1 MERKRRWLVTPCCA
15 LQQAHPPLV
24 ARCWIRGRGSQQ
36 GELPRCTA
44 HGRTDTYNFMR
55 DFCIILLSAAA
66 AAAFAPHRSFPLRL
80 AASRATIEEATDAA
94 VALCAKEGAPAAAE
108 EDRRLDV
115 AGAADAETVRTNF
128 VELIETVGDA
138 DAALRIVTNN
148 KMVAGWKPDRVKA
161 SFDAWVERCETREE
175 ALDLVSKNPGLLFC
189 KPADVKD
196 SPAGSVLQAKMIAGA
211 MDFFRFGK

>member
-1 MERKRRWLVTPCCA
+1 MH
-15 LQQAHPPLV
+15 AHL
-24 ARCWIRGRGSQQ
+24 S
-36 GELPRCTA
+36 
-44 HGRTDTYNFMR
+44 
-55 DFCIILLSAAA
+55 LLLAC
-66 AAAFAPHRSFPLRL
+66 AAAFAPPRTLHRVPALFAETADDPAL
-80 AASRATIEEATDAA
+80 AAVIDAA

-108 EDRRLDV
+108 ENDRRLDF
-115 AGAADAETVRTNF
+115 AGTADAETVRTNF

>member
-1 MERKRRWLVTPCCA
+1 
-15 LQQAHPPLV
+15 
-24 ARCWIRGRGSQQ
+24 
-36 GELPRCTA
+36 
-44 HGRTDTYNFMR
+44 MR
-55 DFCIILLSAAA
+55 DYCIILLSACA

-80 AASRATIEEATDAA
+80 DAPRAEADPNLEAAIDAA
-94 VALCAKEGAPAAAE
+94 VALCAKEGAPTAAE
-108 EDRRLDV
+108 EDRRLDF

-161 SFDAWVERCETREE
+161 SFDAWVERCESRDE
-175 ALDLVSKNPGLLFC
+175 ALDLCTKNPGLLFC

-196 SPAGSVLQAKMIAGA
+196 SPLGQAKMIAGA
-211 MDFFRFGK
+211 MEFFRFGK

>member
-1 MERKRRWLVTPCCA
+1 MH
-15 LQQAHPPLV
+15 AHL
-24 ARCWIRGRGSQQ
+24 S
-36 GELPRCTA
+36 
-44 HGRTDTYNFMR
+44 
-55 DFCIILLSAAA
+55 LLLAC
-66 AAAFAPHRSFPLRL
+66 AAAFAPSQTLYNLHKLPALFAETAEPDPAL
-80 AASRATIEEATDAA
+80 AAAIDAA

-108 EDRRLDV
+108 EDRRLDF
-115 AGAADAETVRTNF
+115 AGTADAETVRTNF

>member
-1 MERKRRWLVTPCCA
+1 
-15 LQQAHPPLV
+15 
-24 ARCWIRGRGSQQ
+24 
-36 GELPRCTA
+36 
-44 HGRTDTYNFMR
+44 MR
-55 DFCIILLSAAA
+55 DSCIILLSAAA

-108 EDRRLDV
+108 EDRRLDF

-128 VELIETVGDA
+128 VELIETVGGDA

-148 KMVAGWKPDRVKA
+148 KMVVGWKPDRVKA

>member
-1 MERKRRWLVTPCCA
+1 
-15 LQQAHPPLV
+15 
-24 ARCWIRGRGSQQ
+24 
-36 GELPRCTA
+36 
-44 HGRTDTYNFMR
+44 MR
-55 DFCIILLSAAA
+55 DYCIILLSAAA

-94 VALCAKEGAPAAAE
+94 VALCAKEGAPAAAD
-108 EDRRLDV
+108 DRRLDF
-115 AGAADAETVRTNF
+115 AGSADAETVRTNF
-128 VELIETVGDA
+128 AALAATVGDA

-161 SFDAWVERCETREE
+161 SFDAWVERCESKDE

-196 SPAGSVLQAKMIAGA
+196 GPLGQAKMIANA

>member
-1 MERKRRWLVTPCCA
+1 
-15 LQQAHPPLV
+15 
-24 ARCWIRGRGSQQ
+24 
-36 GELPRCTA
+36 
-44 HGRTDTYNFMR
+44 MR

-66 AAAFAPHRSFPLRL
+66 AAAFAPHRSLPLRL

-108 EDRRLDV
+108 EDRRLDF

-128 VELIETVGDA
+128 VELIETVGGDA

-148 KMVAGWKPDRVKA
+148 KMVVGWKPDRVKA
-161 SFDAWVERCETREE
+161 SFDAWVERCESKDE

-196 SPAGSVLQAKMIAGA
+196 GPLGQAKMIANA

>member
-1 MERKRRWLVTPCCA
+1 MHAHLSLVLAC
-15 LQQAHPPLV
+15 
-24 ARCWIRGRGSQQ
+24 
-36 GELPRCTA
+36 
-44 HGRTDTYNFMR
+44 
-55 DFCIILLSAAA
+55 
-66 AAAFAPHRSFPLRL
+66 AAAFAPPRTLQNLHKLPALFAETAEDPAL
-80 AASRATIEEATDAA
+80 AAAIDAA

-108 EDRRLDV
+108 DERRLDF

-161 SFDAWVERCETREE
+161 SFDAWVERCESRDE

-189 KPADVKD
+189 KPSDVKD
-196 SPAGSVLQAKMIAGA
+196 SPLGQAKMIAGA

>member
-1 MERKRRWLVTPCCA
+1 MHVHL
-15 LQQAHPPLV
+15 
-24 ARCWIRGRGSQQ
+24 S
-36 GELPRCTA
+36 
-44 HGRTDTYNFMR
+44 
-55 DFCIILLSAAA
+55 LLLTC
-66 AAAFAPHRSFPLRL
+66 AAAFAPPRSLHNLHKLPTLFAETAEPDPAL
-80 AASRATIEEATDAA
+80 AAAIDAA

-108 EDRRLDV
+108 EDRRLDF
-115 AGAADAETVRTNF
+115 AGTADAETVRTNF

>member
-1 MERKRRWLVTPCCA
+1 MH
-15 LQQAHPPLV
+15 AHL
-24 ARCWIRGRGSQQ
+24 S
-36 GELPRCTA
+36 
-44 HGRTDTYNFMR
+44 
-55 DFCIILLSAAA
+55 LLLAC
-66 AAAFAPHRSFPLRL
+66 AAAFAPPRTLHKLPALFAETADDPAL
-80 AASRATIEEATDAA
+80 AAAIDAA

-108 EDRRLDV
+108 RDRRLDF
-115 AGAADAETVRTNF
+115 AGTADAETVRTNF

>member
-1 MERKRRWLVTPCCA
+1 
-15 LQQAHPPLV
+15 
-24 ARCWIRGRGSQQ
+24 
-36 GELPRCTA
+36 
-44 HGRTDTYNFMR
+44 MR
-55 DFCIILLSAAA
+55 DYCIILLSAAA

-80 AASRATIEEATDAA
+80 AASRATVEEATDAA
-94 VALCAKEGAPAAAE
+94 VALCAKAGAPAAAE
-108 EDRRLDV
+108 EDRRLDF
-115 AGAADAETVRTNF
+115 AGAADAETVRANF
-128 VELIETVGDA
+128 VELVETVGDA

-148 KMVAGWKPDRVKA
+148 KMVVGWKPDRVKA

>member
-1 MERKRRWLVTPCCA
+1 MH
-15 LQQAHPPLV
+15 AHL
-24 ARCWIRGRGSQQ
+24 S
-36 GELPRCTA
+36 
-44 HGRTDTYNFMR
+44 
-55 DFCIILLSAAA
+55 LLLAC
-66 AAAFAPHRSFPLRL
+66 AAAFAPVQRMNRSPALFAETADDPAL
-80 AASRATIEEATDAA
+80 AAAIDAA
-94 VALCAKEGAPAAAE
+94 VALCAKEGAPAAGE
-108 EDRRLDV
+108 DDRRLDF
-115 AGAADAETVRTNF
+115 AGTADAETVRTNF

>member
-1 MERKRRWLVTPCCA
+1 
-15 LQQAHPPLV
+15 
-24 ARCWIRGRGSQQ
+24 
-36 GELPRCTA
+36 
-44 HGRTDTYNFMR
+44 MR
-55 DFCIILLSAAA
+55 DYCIILLSACA
-66 AAAFAPHRSFPLRL
+66 AAAFAPHRSFTLRL
-80 AASRATIEEATDAA
+80 NARRAEADPNLEAAIDAA
-94 VALCAKEGAPAAAE
+94 VALCAKEGAPAAEE
-108 EDRRLDV
+108 EDRRLDF

-161 SFDAWVERCETREE
+161 SFDAWVERCESKDE
-175 ALDLVSKNPGLLFC
+175 ALDLCTKNPGLLFC

-196 SPAGSVLQAKMIAGA
+196 SPLGQAKMIAGA

>member
-1 MERKRRWLVTPCCA
+1 
-15 LQQAHPPLV
+15 
-24 ARCWIRGRGSQQ
+24 
-36 GELPRCTA
+36 
-44 HGRTDTYNFMR
+44 MR

-94 VALCAKEGAPAAAE
+94 VALCAKEGAPAAAD
-108 EDRRLDV
+108 DRRLDF
-115 AGAADAETVRTNF
+115 AGTADAETVRTNF

>member
-1 MERKRRWLVTPCCA
+1 
-15 LQQAHPPLV
+15 
-24 ARCWIRGRGSQQ
+24 
-36 GELPRCTA
+36 
-44 HGRTDTYNFMR
+44 MR
-55 DFCIILLSAAA
+55 DYCIILLSAYT

-108 EDRRLDV
+108 DDRRLDF
-115 AGAADAETVRTNF
+115 AGSADAATVRTNF
-128 VELIETVGDA
+128 AALAATVGDA

-161 SFDAWVERCETREE
+161 SFDAWVERCESRDE
-175 ALDLVSKNPGLLFC
+175 ALDLCTKNPGLLFC
-189 KPADVKD
+189 KPSDVKD
-196 SPAGSVLQAKMIAGA
+196 SPLGQAKMIAGA

>member
-1 MERKRRWLVTPCCA
+1 
-15 LQQAHPPLV
+15 
-24 ARCWIRGRGSQQ
+24 
-36 GELPRCTA
+36 
-44 HGRTDTYNFMR
+44 MR
-55 DFCIILLSAAA
+55 DYCIILLSACA

-80 AASRATIEEATDAA
+80 DARRAEADPNLEAAIDAA
-94 VALCAKEGAPAAAE
+94 VALCAKEGAPAAEE
-108 EDRRLDV
+108 EDRRLDF

-161 SFDAWVERCETREE
+161 SFDAWVERCESKDE
-175 ALDLVSKNPGLLFC
+175 ALDLCTKNPGLLFC

-196 SPAGSVLQAKMIAGA
+196 SPLGQAKMIAGA

>member
-1 MERKRRWLVTPCCA
+1 MH
-15 LQQAHPPLV
+15 AHL
-24 ARCWIRGRGSQQ
+24 S
-36 GELPRCTA
+36 
-44 HGRTDTYNFMR
+44 
-55 DFCIILLSAAA
+55 LLLAS
-66 AAAFAPHRSFPLRL
+66 AAAFAPSQTLYNLHKLPALFAETAEPDPAL
-80 AASRATIEEATDAA
+80 AAAIDAA
-94 VALCAKEGAPAAAE
+94 VALCAKEGAPTAAE
-108 EDRRLDV
+108 EDRRLDF

-161 SFDAWVERCETREE
+161 SFDAWVERCESKDE

-196 SPAGSVLQAKMIAGA
+196 GPLGQAKMIANA

>member
-1 MERKRRWLVTPCCA
+1 MYAHLWL
-15 LQQAHPPLV
+15 
-24 ARCWIRGRGSQQ
+24 
-36 GELPRCTA
+36 
-44 HGRTDTYNFMR
+44 
-55 DFCIILLSAAA
+55 LLAC
-66 AAAFAPHRSFPLRL
+66 AAAFAPPRTLHNLHKLPTLFAETAEPDPAL
-80 AASRATIEEATDAA
+80 AAAIDAA
-94 VALCAKEGAPAAAE
+94 VQLCAKEGAPAAT
-108 EDRRLDV
+108 EDRRLDF
-115 AGAADAETVRTNF
+115 AGTADAETVRTNF

>member
-1 MERKRRWLVTPCCA
+1 MH
-15 LQQAHPPLV
+15 AHL
-24 ARCWIRGRGSQQ
+24 S
-36 GELPRCTA
+36 
-44 HGRTDTYNFMR
+44 
-55 DFCIILLSAAA
+55 LLLAC
-66 AAAFAPHRSFPLRL
+66 AAAFAPPRTLHRVPALFAETADDPAL
-80 AASRATIEEATDAA
+80 AAVI
-94 VALCAKEGAPAAAE
+94 
-108 EDRRLDV
+108 
-115 AGAADAETVRTNF
+115 
-128 VELIETVGDA
+128 DA

>member
-1 MERKRRWLVTPCCA
+1 
-15 LQQAHPPLV
+15 
-24 ARCWIRGRGSQQ
+24 
-36 GELPRCTA
+36 
-44 HGRTDTYNFMR
+44 MR
-55 DFCIILLSAAA
+55 DSCIILLSACA

-80 AASRATIEEATDAA
+80 AASRAEADNLEAAIDAA
-94 VALCAKEGAPAAAE
+94 VALCAKEGAPTAAE
-108 EDRRLDV
+108 EDRRLDF
-115 AGAADAETVRTNF
+115 AGAADADTVRTNF

-161 SFDAWVERCETREE
+161 SFDAWVERCESRDE

-189 KPADVKD
+189 KPSDVKD
-196 SPAGSVLQAKMIAGA
+196 SPLGQAKMIAGA